1 MQSLVDLDL
10 GQNMALVVV
19 RAEGRRE
26 EIVAMTR
33 YDVDPATNLADIAF
47 VVRDEW
53 QGQGLGTLLLR
64 RMGEIASDRGVAG
77 FTADILATNKP
88 MLAIFQRSGLKLRMQ
103 LEAGVYHL
111 VARFAGNP

>member
-1 MQSLVDLDL
+1 
-10 GQNMALVVV
+10 
-19 RAEGRRE
+19 
-26 EIVAMTR
+26 
-33 YDVDPATNLADIAF
+33 
-47 VVRDEW
+47 
-53 QGQGLGTLLLR
+53 
-64 RMGEIASDRGVAG
+64 VAG